1 MYESNSYQYFE
12 DVNWGLLRLWN
23 GRKNLEVLDVGCG
36 FATTSQH
43 IAALGNRVTGI
54 ESSAEAVAVARTR
67 VSDIVHADLQQLDAV
82 KAALADRR
90 FDVIIFADVLEH
102 LAWPIGIL
110 RGYLDLLKDGG
121 SVIVSLPNV
130 GLWSVRLNL
139 LTGRFRYQ
147 ETGVLDHTHLRFFTR
162 RTAREMIEQ
171 AGLRIVRRTYNPGL
185 VRPFVPLAKKLLG
198 GSGTTAAH
206 DPSSLLESKPYK
218 MYLKAIYPIERAVAS
233 VWPGALA
240 FQMIF
245 EGEKREQR

>member
-23 GRKNLEVLDVGCG
+23 GRKNLDVLDAGCG

-54 ESSAEAVAVARTR
+54 ESSAEAAAVARTR
-67 VSDIVHADLQQLDAV
+67 VNEIVHADLQQLDLV
-82 KAALADRR
+82 KSALAGRR

-110 RGYLDLLKDGG
+110 RGYLDLLKEGG

-130 GLWSVRLNL
+130 GLWSVRLSL
-139 LTGRFRYQ
+139 LAGRFRYQ

-162 RTAREMIEQ
+162 RTAKEMIEQ
-171 AGLRIVRRTYNPGL
+171 AGLKIVRRTYNPGL

-198 GSGTTAAH
+198 GSSAASH

-218 MYLKAIYPIERAVAS
+218 LYLRTIYPIERAVAS

-245 EGEKREQR
+245 EGGKK